1 MSRFKNHTV
10 ESAPEG
16 ARQVLE
22 GAQKSLGFVPN
33 LYARLA
39 ESPAALNAYLD
50 LGKRFESSSLSPTE
64 QQVVSLSA
72 SVVNGCEFCVAAH
85 SVIAKNMVGVDA
97 SIVDAVRDGRAI
109 ADAKLEALATFTR
122 AVVNERGW
130 VAGPAT
136 DAFIAAGYSPQQAL
150 DVVLGVTMKTLSNYA
165 NHLTETPV
173 NEQFASEAWARPN
186 AA

>member
-1 MSRFKNHTV
+1 MSHFTNHTV
-10 ESAPEG
+10 ASAPNG
-16 ARQVLE
+16 ARPVLE

-39 ESPAALNAYLD
+39 ESPAALNAYID
-50 LGKRFESSSLSPTE
+50 LGKRFESSALSPTE
-64 QQVVSLSA
+64 QQVVSISA
-72 SVVNGCEFCVAAH
+72 SVLNGCEFCVAAH

-97 SIVDAVRDGRAI
+97 AIVDGLREGRPL
-109 ADAKLEALATFTR
+109 ADEKLEALATFTR
-122 AVVNERGW
+122 AVVSERGW
-130 VAGPAT
+130 VAGPVT
-136 DAFIAAGYSPQQAL
+136 DAFIAAGFTPQQAL

-173 NEQFASEAWARPN
+173 NEQFASEAWRRPD